1 MQVSMLSMTPIKGLA
16 LHHPESVEVTSGG
29 VVGDRAFFLVD
40 ASDELISCTELGGLM
55 RHRAEYDAGSGV
67 LQVYGADGLLR
78 SEVVEP
84 GEPLRTDFYGL
95 RSVPGHVVGG
105 WEELFSDIAGQ
116 PVRLVLGQSG
126 AFDVKA
132 LTLLGTAS
140 TDQLAERSDAD
151 PVDSRR
157 FRMNVE
163 FAGAAPHDEDSW
175 DGRELAVGSAVL
187 RVGGP
192 VRRCAATTRNPDSGI
207 VDLQT
212 LRLIRLSR
220 GRQQTAE
227 FGHGF
232 YFGVY
237 ADVLVPGR
245 ITLGDEVT
253 VGS

>member
-16 LHHPESVEVTSGG
+16 LHHPVAVEVTSGG
-29 VVGDRAFFLVD
+29 VLGDRAFFLVD
-40 ASDELISCTELGGLM
+40 ASNELISCTELGDLM
-55 RHRAEYDAGSGV
+55 RHRAEYDPRSGV
-67 LQVYGADGLLR
+67 LQVHGPEGLLR
-78 SEVVEP
+78 SEVVEC
-84 GEPLRTDFYGL
+84 GGALLTDFYGL
-95 RSVPGHVVGG
+95 RSVAGHEVVG
-105 WEELFSDIAGQ
+105 WDELFSDIAGQ
-116 PVRLVLGQSG
+116 PVRLVLGESG

-140 TDQLAERSDAD
+140 TDELAERSAAD
-151 PVDSRR
+151 PVDARR
-157 FRMNVE
+157 FRMNIE
-163 FAGAAPHDEDSW
+163 FAGAAPHEEDSW

-192 VRRCAATTRNPDSGI
+192 VRRCAATTRNPDSGV

-212 LRLIRLSR
+212 LRLIRLAR
-220 GRQQTAE
+220 GRQETVE

-245 ITLGDEVT
+245 IALGDEVAL
-253 VGS
+253 GA